1 MSNNQIKYDKLN
13 KLIIK
18 INQLLGIDLPNDAEC
33 IPDLGQFVQAANI
46 LNKAINN
53 KKLYTAWKCLA
64 KDENVEKSINE
75 LYNYVDNEER
85 AFYVADCFRKI
96 AWSNSKI
103 AASIIGLIL
112 GEIKL
117 ENREFSNEDVILFNA
132 LEYMTDFDI
141 RNFKELIEGNFIATD
156 DTGQQYF
163 DVSLFP
169 DDKRED
175 YLLTLT
181 FGERHRI
188 LSSIHQTLKDGT
200 IQFSTF
206 YQTNKFSDIL
216 LKYINKVNQILNYG
230 I

>member
-1 MSNNQIKYDKLN
+1 M
-13 KLIIK
+13 
-18 INQLLGIDLPNDAEC
+18 
-33 IPDLGQFVQAANI
+33 
-46 LNKAINN
+46 
-53 KKLYTAWKCLA
+53 
-64 KDENVEKSINE
+64 
-75 LYNYVDNEER
+75 
-85 AFYVADCFRKI
+85 
-96 AWSNSKI
+96 
-103 AASIIGLIL
+103 
-112 GEIKL
+112 
-117 ENREFSNEDVILFNA
+117 ILFNA